1 VTEFCDNTRL
11 ATLLGKKKLSL
22 ITMADDKGDLSKI
35 DPKKIIVE
43 HLEDLPGDAC
53 RLFEEQK
60 VCEQVELQMFF

>member
-1 VTEFCDNTRL
+1 
-11 ATLLGKKKLSL
+11 
-22 ITMADDKGDLSKI
+22 MADDKGDLSKI